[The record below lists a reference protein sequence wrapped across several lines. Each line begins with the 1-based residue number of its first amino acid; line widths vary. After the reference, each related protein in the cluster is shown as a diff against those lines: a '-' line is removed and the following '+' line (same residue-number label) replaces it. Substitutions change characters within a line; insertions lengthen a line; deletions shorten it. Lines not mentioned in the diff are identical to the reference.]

1 MSNKLSEA
9 PTGQD
14 IENLEAIVSCVE
26 AITWEFDNVTGTL
39 RMDNAVLSERL
50 RHSSRQNPSTA
61 TVETPAKTPQG
72 LNPILAQELVDAS
85 AAYAQELTRW
95 AQELE
100 KRNRQNIAETDPI
113 TSGGDYRLPGE
124 TFKPV
129 PMPMVTDSAIVAG
142 TIVGA
147 AADAVADTFLVFVSL
162 AGPIN
167 APYNPVDAKF
177 GYKEAF
183 WKMLGYDK
191 PPIGARTEAENEQ
204 LSEAFKS
211 AIFSLYGRDAVL
223 DGEFP
228 LVSEDGSVA
237 LFTKDGYI
245 VRLNRRF
252 GENKWELPP
261 GWHLPANDGQWTG
274 EPGNSFWQSNIPEVN
289 KMTGNR
295 AILFRNG
302 YIYLSPYTVYS
313 FESEELNGTDNDA
326 DKADKELAIILKL
339 NNANAAAKWR
349 WDNDLVWHH
358 LEDWKTLQLVPKLL
372 NDVPHQGG
380 ASELRQLK

>member
-9 PTGQD
+9 PTAQD
-14 IENLEAIVSCVE
+14 IEDLEAIVSCVK
-26 AITWEFDNVTGTL
+26 AITWEFDNLTDSL
-39 RMDNAVLSERL
+39 RMENAVLSEKL
-50 RHSSRQNPSTA
+50 RHSSSRSPSTA
-61 TVETPAKTPQG
+61 AAPAKTPQG
-72 LNPILAQELVDAS
+72 LNPILAQEITDAS

-113 TSGGDYRLPGE
+113 TSGGTYRLPEE

-183 WKMLGYDK
+183 WKMLGYDE

-204 LSEAFKS
+204 LGEALENAMF
-211 AIFSLYGRDAVL
+211 ALYGQNALPMSLDEFHGQNIYVLGHGDLTEDGYFVRINVGDRTWPLQNYVTFEGIEVRAVRDLSHIDDATLEKMRKDGTAAKTIYGDPIVL
-223 DGEFP
+223 HHLDQDPNGP
-228 LVSEDGSVA
+228 LVEIPDPNHSVWNEIQHPSGNQPGAGLSDSE
-237 LFTKDGYI
+237 
-245 VRLNRRF
+245 
-252 GENKWELPP
+252 
-261 GWHLPANDGQWTG
+261 
-274 EPGNSFWQSNIPEVN
+274 
-289 KMTGNR
+289 R
-295 AILFRNG
+295 AEYEAWKRQ
-302 YIYLSPYTVYS
+302 YW
-313 FESEELNGTDNDA
+313 
-326 DKADKELAIILKL
+326 
-339 NNANAAAKWR
+339 KWR
-349 WDNDLVWHH
+349 AMQ
-358 LEDWKTLQLVPKLL
+358 EQTR
-372 NDVPHQGG
+372 
-380 ASELRQLK
+380 RQIMGD